1 MWSWLTIRGSPNR
14 FILEANEKTSRLFW
28 APWKL
33 LPGGPQQA
41 IIWHFMVSELQLKWS
56 TMCHMSKKGR
66 INKTTLDWHIHRC
79 CNMFRQKCRVL
90 LYLKKTGMR
99 RLNAYNNLYQAFW
112 TPLLM
117 ACFFRQ
123 PRSSIRA
130 LTKGRNLASVPVRSF
145 LKPVFIWVHFVLRPV
160 LSYILAIF
168 LVLFRP

>member
-1 MWSWLTIRGSPNR
+1 MFKEDKSSTRSFPENNVVTHKCEVDWPSRGSPNR

-79 CNMFRQKCRVL
+79 CNMFGQKCRVL

-99 RLNAYNNLYQAFW
+99 NSMHTITCTRLFGLLYSWPIIWSA
-112 TPLLM
+112 
-117 ACFFRQ
+117 
-123 PRSSIRA
+123 SI
-130 LTKGRNLASVPVRSF
+130 LE
-145 LKPVFIWVHFVLRPV
+145 
-160 LSYILAIF
+160 
-168 LVLFRP
+168 

>member
-1 MWSWLTIRGSPNR
+1 MFKEDKSSTRSFPGNNVVTHKCEVDWPSRGSPNR

-79 CNMFRQKCRVL
+79 CNMFEQKCRVL

-112 TPLLM
+112 THLRLGLL
-117 ACFFRQ
+117 FDQ
-123 PRSSIRA
+123 PRSSSKFEVEGA
-130 LTKGRNLASVPVRSF
+130 PEHHKELTKRS
-145 LKPVFIWVHFVLRPV
+145 
-160 LSYILAIF
+160 SNC
-168 LVLFRP
+168 

>member
-1 MWSWLTIRGSPNR
+1 MFKEDKSSTRSFPENNVVTHKCEVDWPSRGSPNR

-79 CNMFRQKCRVL
+79 CNMLGQKCRIL

-99 RLNAYNNLYQAFW
+99 RLNAYNNLYKYQAFFYSS
-112 TPLLM
+112 TLGQL
-117 ACFFRQ
+117 FDQ
-123 PRSSIRA
+123 PRSSSKFEVEGA
-130 LTKGRNLASVPVRSF
+130 PEHHKELTKRS
-145 LKPVFIWVHFVLRPV
+145 
-160 LSYILAIF
+160 SNC
-168 LVLFRP
+168 

>member
-1 MWSWLTIRGSPNR
+1 MFKEDKSSTRSFPENNVVTHKCEVDWPSRGSPNR

-79 CNMFRQKCRVL
+79 CNMFEQKCRVL

-112 TPLLM
+112 TPLLLP
-117 ACFFRQ
+117 CFFVSLDSRVYS
-123 PRSSIRA
+123 RSNVSPSI
-130 LTKGRNLASVPVRSF
+130 TRS
-145 LKPVFIWVHFVLRPV
+145 LQKKQ
-160 LSYILAIF
+160 
-168 LVLFRP
+168 